1 MTASRRGLGWRCRA
15 RSIAAPSAATASS
28 ASCAS
33 SSAGCGRTCARAA
46 TSWWRARRPP
56 RPTARR
62 CARAW
67 KRCCAGPARCP
78 PRPRT
83 AQCPAPVAHP
93 PTPDHPRRI
102 PPANEPACPMNQTRT
117 LLIFAWLMVAMLLWM
132 EWRKEANVEA
142 SPEPPVP
149 AELRGDGS
157 VPSPLAGA
165 GDASVPAAP
174 SVPVAP
180 PAAGGVPE
188 PAAAAQA
195 TAPAGERITV
205 VTDVLRL
212 TLENGNV
219 VDAALLDYPQTRD
232 EDSPPVK
239 LFETDPARWYAAQSG
254 WVSQDHA
261 APTHEA
267 GFAAAAAQRE
277 YRLADTDAEVVVPFV
292 WHGPDGVSIERT
304 ITVHRGSYAI
314 DVRDTVV
321 NAGAEPWQ
329 GSIYRQLSRVP
340 PRISRGMTN
349 PESFSFNG
357 ATWYSDEEG
366 YTRRRFSDFVDD
378 GPVNLDATQ
387 SWIALLQHH
396 FFTAWIPQPDDRTTI
411 SVNVVGPH
419 YLVRQVGPGLSVAPG
434 QQASLD
440 ARLLVGPKL
449 VGQIQAQGVQIG
461 RAHV

>member
-1 MTASRRGLGWRCRA
+1 
-15 RSIAAPSAATASS
+15 
-28 ASCAS
+28 
-33 SSAGCGRTCARAA
+33 
-46 TSWWRARRPP
+46 
-56 RPTARR
+56 
-62 CARAW
+62 
-67 KRCCAGPARCP
+67 
-78 PRPRT
+78 
-83 AQCPAPVAHP
+83 
-93 PTPDHPRRI
+93 RI

-149 AELRGDGS
+149 AELR
-157 VPSPLAGA
+157 

-267 GFAAAAAQRE
+267 GFVAAGDQRE
-277 YRLADTDAEVVVPFV
+277 FRLTEAGQEVVVPFV
-292 WHGPDGVSIERT
+292 WRGPDGVSIERT
-304 ITVHRGSYAI
+304 ITVRRGSYAI
-314 DVRDTVV
+314 DVRDTVRS
-321 NAGAEPWQ
+321 E
-329 GSIYRQLSRVP
+329 
-340 PRISRGMTN
+340 
-349 PESFSFNG
+349 
-357 ATWYSDEEG
+357 
-366 YTRRRFSDFVDD
+366 
-378 GPVNLDATQ
+378 
-387 SWIALLQHH
+387 
-396 FFTAWIPQPDDRTTI
+396 
-411 SVNVVGPH
+411 
-419 YLVRQVGPGLSVAPG
+419 
-434 QQASLD
+434 
-440 ARLLVGPKL
+440 
-449 VGQIQAQGVQIG
+449 
-461 RAHV
+461 

>member
-149 AELRGDGS
+149 AELRADGS
-157 VPSPLAGA
+157 VPSPKAAEGGA
-165 GDASVPAAP
+165 

-180 PAAGGVPE
+180 TAPLAPPADGAAPAPE
-188 PAAAAQA
+188 AAASA
-195 TAPAGERITV
+195 TVQGDRITV

-212 TLENGNV
+212 TLESGNV
-219 VDAALLDYPQTRD
+219 IDAALLGYPQTRD

-239 LFETDPARWYAAQSG
+239 LLETDPARWYAAQSG
-254 WVSQDHA
+254 WVSQAQA

-267 GFAAAAAQRE
+267 GFVAAADQRE
-277 YRLADTDAEVVVPFV
+277 YRLTEDGEEVVVPFV
-292 WHGPDGVSIERT
+292 WRGPDGVDIQRT
-304 ITVHRGSYAI
+304 ITVRRGSYAI

-321 NAGAEPWQ
+321 NASGEPWQ
-329 GSIYRQLSRVP
+329 GFVYRQLSRVP
-340 PRISRGMTN
+340 PRISRGMTK
-349 PESFSFNG
+349 
-357 ATWYSDEEG
+357 
-366 YTRRRFSDFVDD
+366 
-378 GPVNLDATQ
+378 
-387 SWIALLQHH
+387 
-396 FFTAWIPQPDDRTTI
+396 DRK
-411 SVNVVGPH
+411 SVV
-419 YLVRQVGPGLSVAPG
+419 
-434 QQASLD
+434 
-440 ARLLVGPKL
+440 
-449 VGQIQAQGVQIG
+449 
-461 RAHV
+461 